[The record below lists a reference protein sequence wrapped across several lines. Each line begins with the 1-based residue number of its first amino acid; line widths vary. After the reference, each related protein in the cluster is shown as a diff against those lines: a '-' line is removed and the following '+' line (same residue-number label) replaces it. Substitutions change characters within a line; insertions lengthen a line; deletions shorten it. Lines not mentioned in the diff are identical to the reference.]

1 MKSPIRTPS
10 LSDLKAFIAV
20 AEQRN
25 FRRAAE
31 LSGVTRSTLSHAIR
45 GLEERLG
52 VRLLHRTTRSVSLT
66 DAGEQLLQRI
76 TPHLSGLE
84 QALEDVSDAQGQLRG
99 TLRING
105 AEEAIQQLLITVIPD
120 YQACYPGVELDLVVD
135 GRLVDIVAEGFDAGI
150 RLAEDVAADMIA
162 VRFGED
168 IRFVAVATP
177 AYLAQHPAPGVPDDL
192 AQHRC
197 IRQRLPGGRRYRWE
211 FSRHGQH
218 VELDVPGTLTLN
230 NSALMAGAALQ
241 GLGIAYV
248 PEGHVREAIDEGT
261 LVRVLEAWCP
271 PVPGLCLYFPANRHM
286 PASLRALVDMIKSRN
301 TVTPDTV

>member
-10 LSDLKAFIAV
+10 ISDLKAFIAV
-20 AEQRN
+20 AEQRS

-52 VRLLHRTTRSVSLT
+52 VRLLHRTTRSVALT
-66 DAGEQLLQRI
+66 DAGEKLLRRI
-76 TPHLSGLE
+76 TPHLNGLE
-84 QALEDVSDAQGQLRG
+84 QALEEVADAQGQLLG

-105 AEEAIQQLLITVIPD
+105 GEEAIQQLLMTVIPE
-120 YQACYPGVELDLVVD
+120 YQARYPGVELDLVVD
-135 GRLVDIVAEGFDAGI
+135 GRLVDIVAQGFDAGI

-168 IRFVAVATP
+168 IRFVAVASP

-211 FSRHGQH
+211 FSRHGQQ
-218 VELDVPGTLTLN
+218 VALDVPGTLTLN
-230 NSALMAGAALQ
+230 SSALMAGAALQ

-248 PEGHVREAIDEGT
+248 PESHVREALNQGM

-286 PASLRALVDMIKSRN
+286 PVSLRALVDMIKRQSP
-301 TVTPDTV
+301 VTPDSV

>member
-10 LSDLKAFIAV
+10 ISDLKAFIAV
-20 AEQRN
+20 AEQHS

-52 VRLLHRTTRSVSLT
+52 VRLLHRTTRSVALT
-66 DAGEQLLQRI
+66 DAGEKLLRRI
-76 TPHLSGLE
+76 TPHLNGLE
-84 QALEDVSDAQGQLRG
+84 QALEEVADAQGQLLG

-105 AEEAIQQLLITVIPD
+105 GEEAIQQLLMTVIPE
-120 YQACYPGVELDLVVD
+120 YQARYPGVELDLVVD
-135 GRLVDIVAEGFDAGI
+135 GRLVDIVAQGFDAGI

-168 IRFVAVATP
+168 IRFVAVASP

-211 FSRHGQH
+211 FSRHDQQ
-218 VELDVPGTLTLN
+218 VALDVPGTLTLN
-230 NSALMAGAALQ
+230 SSALMAGAALQ

-248 PEGHVREAIDEGT
+248 PESHVREALNQGM

-286 PASLRALVDMIKSRN
+286 PVSLRALVDMIKRQSP
-301 TVTPDTV
+301 VTPDSV